1 MRPIVLLGRCVYC
14 ERVVL
19 LARPKVSR
27 SRPWE
32 NIVWHQRCASR
43 EADYMAAMDADAGS
57 LFGDDDA

>member
-1 MRPIVLLGRCVYC
+1 MRPIVLLGCCVYC

-19 LARPKVSR
+19 LARPRAIR

-43 EADYMAAMDADAGS
+43 EADFMAAMDADTADP
-57 LFGDDDA
+57 FGGA